1 MNMKMEV
8 KMSEALVNKII
19 PFSNV
24 DGPGNRTAV
33 FLQGCN
39 LNCLYCHNPET
50 INICNNCGK
59 CVTGCPA
66 DALEIS
72 NGRVIWDSDKC
83 INCDTCIKVCPN
95 SSTPKVKKYSV
106 KEVMKIILE
115 YKNFISGITF
125 SGGECTLNHQF
136 IVEVF
141 KEVHKYGLTCFVDT
155 NGFLDFENLPELVKN
170 TDKFMLDIKAWDS
183 SEHIKL
189 TGKDNN
195 IIKKN
200 LEYLIKLDKIY
211 EIRTV
216 VVPEILDNENSV
228 VNVSEI
234 LSGTEIQYK
243 LIKFRKNG
251 VRLNLINVDM
261 ATDSYMEKLK
271 NRAIEIGVKKVVI
284 T

>member
-1 MNMKMEV
+1 
-8 KMSEALVNKII
+8 MSEALVNKII